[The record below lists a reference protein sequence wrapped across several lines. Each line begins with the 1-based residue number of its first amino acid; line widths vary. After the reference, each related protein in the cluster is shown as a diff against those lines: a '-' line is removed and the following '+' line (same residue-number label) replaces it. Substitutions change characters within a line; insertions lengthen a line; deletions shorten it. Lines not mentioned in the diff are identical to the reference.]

1 MEEAFIEEEDF
12 NEQASFVRSER
23 EVYAWKELSGIFR
36 IIEIHKKTSVD
47 YGTCYLM
54 KFEDKNKKNYK
65 AWCPSL
71 MLIEIEEKLS
81 EKFTIYFSAEGQKK
95 LTKIKSV
102 NLYDLVYKPGKN
114 TVGSYFKRL

>member
-1 MEEAFIEEEDF
+1 MDEVFIDEEDF
-12 NEQASFVRSER
+12 NKQASFVRSER
-23 EVYAWKELSGIFR
+23 EVSAWKELSGIFR
-36 IIEIHKKTSVD
+36 ILEIHEKTSVD

-54 KFEDKNKKNYK
+54 KFEDKNKKTYK

-102 NLYDLVYKPGKN
+102 NLYDLVFKPGN
-114 TVGSYFKRL
+114 YTVESFFRRI